1 MNLFE
6 HTTPVAD
13 CGAWAAP
20 AGVCPAIHARL
31 ARRRATA
38 DAVARAAARR
48 LRAVTDVLL
57 PVVRPRTRR

>member
-1 MNLFE
+1 MNPYG
-6 HTTPVAD
+6 HTATALQVGD
-13 CGAWAAP
+13 CALWEAS

-31 ARRRATA
+31 ARRRAVT

-57 PVVRPRTRR
+57 PVVRP